1 MIRYLSHA
9 LEAMSK
15 RGVKPDWVADT
26 IQQPDWTEPDAAHR
40 GRIRSYKA
48 IAGFSGRILRVVHWT
63 EGADIV
69 VLTVYPDRDALKRR
83 KLP

>member
-1 MIRYLSHA
+1 MIRYLAHA

-15 RGVKPDWVADT
+15 RGVKPDWV
-26 IQQPDWTEPDAAHR
+26 
-40 GRIRSYKA
+40 
-48 IAGFSGRILRVVHWT
+48 
-63 EGADIV
+63 ADIV

>member
-1 MIRYLSHA
+1 MIHYLAHA

-26 IQQPDWTEPDAAHR
+26 IEQPDWTEPDVQP

-48 IAGFSGRILRVVHWT
+48 ISDFGGRILRVVHWT
-63 EGADIV
+63 EGPDIV